1 MNPRQNIA
9 SIMRM
14 VDASIGIHAGKYM
27 MQESIRGLS
36 DVSSLK
42 KEDAK
47 MDTDVNINI

>member
-1 MNPRQNIA
+1 MNLSQNIA
-9 SIMRM
+9 STMHM
-14 VDASIGIHAGKYM
+14 ADASTR
-27 MQESIRGLS
+27 ELS